1 MSPLLERVLEL
12 LNWHGVLNS
21 FESLLNILSLLL
33 NLLLTSRRNFNSKC
47 IDGFVDS
54 ISGLNVAKE
63 QGDSKVL
70 HILSLF
76 VLKNIFNNY

>member
-1 MSPLLERVLEL
+1 
-12 LNWHGVLNS
+12 
-21 FESLLNILSLLL
+21 
-33 NLLLTSRRNFNSKC
+33 
-47 IDGFVDS
+47 VDS